1 MSEEKNNLPVKL
13 NLPPE
18 QLTEQVVKAYYNG
31 QVLRKDYQQTLQGLD
46 NIITTKDNLP
56 QCNEKIKSVNKVINE
71 LLEFAKATGTAY
83 FKAHRSLLKGM
94 NDVLEPILAKVTVI
108 EAAMKARNNELLA
121 DLAKAQAEQARI
133 YNIKNTMV
141 TFINNC
147 TAFIGT
153 ATTDKAI
160 ANVQMRIGTEK
171 SRTGFY
177 AEFHTELLEKC
188 NALTELIN
196 ERKGQIRKDKSLA
209 EEEKKAIESGDSE
222 TASDIREQR
231 EQLESDMEEN
241 ILRLQEKAFEQIS
254 NDEKIYVPEPAGEAL
269 KGRNYWRWE
278 ILDILKVYKKQPELV
293 LLEPNKEAIDKLMA
307 EKRDEWSKE
316 NKKEVVIDGIKFF
329 IKKYL

>member
-1 MSEEKNNLPVKL
+1 MEEKNNLPARL

-18 QLTEQVVKAYYNG
+18 QLTEQKVKAFY
-31 QVLRKDYQQTLQGLD
+31 QMQLSRKDYQQTLQGLD
-46 NIITTKDNLP
+46 NVKPTKDNLP
-56 QCNEKIKSVNKVINE
+56 ECNEKMKKVNKVITE
-71 LLEFAKATGTAY
+71 LLEFAKATGTDY

-94 NDVLEPILAKVTVI
+94 NDLLAPILSKVAVI
-108 EAAMKARNNELLA
+108 EAEMKARNNELLA
-121 DLAKAQAEQARI
+121 DLAKAKAEQTRI
-133 YNIKNTMV
+133 DNIKNTMV

-147 TAFIGT
+147 TAFIGA

-160 ANVQMRIGTEK
+160 ANIQMRIGTEK

-177 AEFHTELLEKC
+177 AEFHSELLEKC

-196 ERKGQIRKDKSLA
+196 ERKDQIRKDKSLA

-222 TASDIREQR
+222 TASGIREQR

-278 ILDILKVYKKQPELV
+278 VVDMLKLYKKSPGLV
-293 LLEPNKEAIDKLMA
+293 ILEPNKEAI
-307 EKRDEWSKE
+307 EKVISDNKE
-316 NKKEVVIDGIKFF
+316 GWVKEKKTEVEINGIKFF